1 MTIESFAIAKLSI
14 KNERVRQFLA
24 ELLGSFIMAF
34 AGIGAAHQLALQ
46 GGASTHGAIA
56 GGLGLALGIFASAK
70 ASGGHLNPA
79 VTVAHLILGRMGKGL
94 IGNICGTLIYFAA
107 QFLGMF
113 TASAV
118 IYGIYHTG
126 ESTLIPENPTPAQ
139 FQSMVCLYATCP
151 TESYNNT
158 MTSMFFD
165 QVFSSAVLANTVLA
179 VTDPFNANPPGMAP
193 LLIGLAATTMG
204 LCFGANAGGAINS
217 ARDFAPRIFAS
228 ILYGEVAFTGIEGTN
243 SEDFMWI
250 PLLGP
255 LVGGLLAGLMYLFF
269 VCAHWPQH
277 HTVRKP
283 NGNAVRKSSVDDDSL
298 KTKSNA
304 L

>member
-24 ELLGSFIMAF
+24 ELLGKVTFRIFGKSSIVYLGSFIMAF

-94 IGNICGTLIYFAA
+94 IGNICGTLIYIAA

-158 MTSMFFD
+158 M
-165 QVFSSAVLANTVLA
+165 
-179 VTDPFNANPPGMAP
+179 
-193 LLIGLAATTMG
+193 
-204 LCFGANAGGAINS
+204 
-217 ARDFAPRIFAS
+217 
-228 ILYGEVAFTGIEGTN
+228 
-243 SEDFMWI
+243 
-250 PLLGP
+250 
-255 LVGGLLAGLMYLFF
+255 
-269 VCAHWPQH
+269 VC
-277 HTVRKP
+277 T
-283 NGNAVRKSSVDDDSL
+283 
-298 KTKSNA
+298 
-304 L
+304 